1 MNFTNSLY
9 LIGVKC
15 PLPQL
20 AEQVGLA
27 SDYNEEDN
35 VAYFG
40 FWDNVCIIEY
50 NTETHKY
57 MVKEN
62 LVGESNFYIA
72 DVEKD
77 LFNYMDEQHIDFIYE
92 DNPLGNIFYSYSAA
106 YLELVRW
113 AADVAY
119 TREIWNN
126 LLGE

>member
-20 AEQVGLA
+20 AEQVGLVE
-27 SDYNEEDN
+27 NFLGEEEL
-35 VAYFG
+35 AYFG

-50 NTETHKY
+50 NIDNRCYWIKGFGVEGLCY
-57 MVKEN
+57 ANFGNEKE
-62 LVGESNFYIA
+62 
-72 DVEKD
+72 
-77 LFNYMDEQHIDFIYE
+77 LFSYMDEQHIDFIHE

-113 AADVAY
+113 AADIAY
-119 TREIWNN
+119 IKDYYIN
-126 LLGE
+126 LVEG